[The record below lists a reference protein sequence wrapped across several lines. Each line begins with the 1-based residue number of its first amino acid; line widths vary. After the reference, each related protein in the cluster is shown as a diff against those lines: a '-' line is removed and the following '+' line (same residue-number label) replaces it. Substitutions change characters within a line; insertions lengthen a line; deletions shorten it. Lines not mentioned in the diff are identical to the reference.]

1 MAQSI
6 DVAAYQLL
14 KKYPPDKGNTYSF
27 PPEENLWL
35 HSHQAILG
43 EAESMRKALEALV
56 ERRKT
61 TAKNEPLEAW
71 VVDCLHTVWSGHRQ
85 YLEAHHE
92 HEEVT
97 VGEIAKKRFQ
107 WPKEISTTHADID
120 NMFKAIQDL
129 MVNLRSAMET
139 QNGLEADQVLERLLE
154 KWTGYQKELTL
165 HIELEEATIVPLVR
179 AYMSHNEMNMLI
191 FKIMS
196 NVPKNELGAIVHY
209 TGEEH
214 IRTVSMPYQRMPS
227 FLWQWLLKPAV
238 DSYRLTYV
246 ASAEAVRLGI
256 PKPSEPKPAG
266 LTSRFFK
273 GMMAC
278 FSFPFSVLQN
288 VLTTLTASN
297 PTKAL
302 KSD

>member
-1 MAQSI
+1 MAPPI
-6 DVAAYQLL
+6 DVAAYQLSD
-14 KKYPPDKGNTYSF
+14 KHPPDKGDTYSF

-35 HSHQAILG
+35 QCHQAILG
-43 EAESMRKALEALV
+43 EVESMQKALEALV

-92 HEEVT
+92 HEEVL

-107 WPKEISTTHADID
+107 WPKEISSTHDDLD
-120 NMFKAIQDL
+120 NMFKAIHDL

-191 FKIMS
+191 FKMMS

-214 IRTVSMPYQRMPS
+214 IRTVTMPYQRMPS
-227 FLWQWLLKPAV
+227 FLWNWLLKPAV
-238 DSYRLTYV
+238 DAYRLTYV

-256 PKPSEPKPAG
+256 PKHSEPMPVG
-266 LTSRFFK
+266 LISRFFK
-273 GMMAC
+273 GIMGY
-278 FSFPFSVLQN
+278 FSVPFSVLQK
-288 VLTTLTASN
+288 VLATLAASN
-297 PTKAL
+297 PTKVL